1 MAPDTIK
8 GLIQKPHDRKKAL
21 EPLFIDIGVTIEHYW
36 FGVGSNTL
44 YMVSSMQDDNDI
56 DLEAITMLVYSSG
69 IAQSINM
76 VKLMTSEE
84 AVGAMERAGQLAY
97 KPPNT

>member
-1 MAPDTIK
+1 M
-8 GLIQKPHDRKKAL
+8 
-21 EPLFIDIGVTIEHYW
+21 FSNIGVTIEHYW

-76 VKLMTSEE
+76 VKVMTSEE
-84 AVGAMERAGQLAY
+84 AFGAMERAGQLAY
-97 KPPNT
+97 KTPYT